1 MEKSKIAL
9 FSGRAH
15 PGLAAAVAADLGID
29 LGHCILENFPDRE
42 IGVQILDSV
51 EGRHVFLLQPTG
63 PPAAD
68 HFLELMLMADACK
81 REGALRVTAL
91 VPYFGYSRQD
101 RRARPGEPVGARLM
115 VELMESRIDRLVTVD
130 LHTPAIEG
138 FSRIPVEHLSA
149 IPLLAAELRSG
160 LSPDSVLVAPDLGA
174 AKMARRYSQ
183 FLDLPVA
190 YVYKT
195 RLSGSQ
201 TQVREVVGDVKDRSP
216 VLVDDMIST
225 GATLVSAMDAILD
238 RGCRPQF
245 TLAATHGLLVSDAVQ
260 QLASFPLFRLIVTD
274 SVPQSNFRSL
284 PAQVVS
290 LKTIL
295 ADAIRKLS
303 PSLTQG

>member
-9 FSGRAH
+9 LSGRAH
-15 PGLAAAVAADLGID
+15 PGLAAAIAADLGIE
-29 LGHCILENFPDRE
+29 LGNSILENFPDHE
-42 IGVQILDSV
+42 IGVKIVDSV

-63 PPAAD
+63 PPATD

-81 REGALRVTAL
+81 RGGALRVTAV

-101 RRARPGEPVGARLM
+101 RRAQPGEPVGARLIA
-115 VELMESRIDRLVTVD
+115 ELMESRIDRLVTVD

-138 FSRIPVEHLSA
+138 FFRTPVEHLSA

-160 LSPDSVLVAPDLGA
+160 LFPDSVLVAPDLGA

-183 FLDLPVA
+183 FLDRSVA
-190 YVYKT
+190 YVYKA

-225 GATLVSAMDAILD
+225 GATLVAAMDALLD

-245 TLAATHGLLVSDAVQ
+245 TLAATHGLLVGDAVQ
-260 QLASFPLFRLIVTD
+260 RLASFPLSRLILTD
-274 SVPQSNFRSL
+274 SIAQSNFGSL

-295 ADAIRKLS
+295 AEAIRKLS
-303 PSLTQG
+303 PSIMPG